1 MADSDDSRR
10 ALVCIIAGESTPF
23 RVELAGNKDIIDL
36 KDLIKEKGINS
47 TEHAEYLILWMVR
60 MTVFD
65 RVSYFC
71 FDITD
76 DNNLAY
82 GGYPCHPIRHSSQ
95 AR

>member
-1 MADSDDSRR
+1 MADSDDSPR

-60 MTVFD
+60 MTVF
-65 RVSYFC
+65 RTFVSTSRMTT
-71 FDITD
+71 I
-76 DNNLAY
+76 
-82 GGYPCHPIRHSSQ
+82 
-95 AR
+95 